1 MKKLTGVLIAV
12 IVAIVGV
19 SVATH
24 VLIDQ
29 DALRER
35 VAVALKHQTGLTMQV
50 RHSSVQLLPWPA
62 FEASDVVLTRDGQTP
77 VLKAHTIHAGIAV
90 FALLHREVRFQD
102 FVVEGATVNLVRG
115 LDGQANWSL
124 TPDRENE
131 DASLPVRGRSGQRIH
146 AHWDLSLDGLH
157 VAQAAV
163 LWNDRLT
170 RTSGS
175 FGVDTL
181 DLDGLRSP
189 SPWIS
194 LQGHHAGTPFTLK
207 GHVGN
212 LSQIRGT
219 DPWAFSIGTTLG
231 DGEKRDWLNLDGRI
245 GNPSRMENVV
255 LTAQGEW
262 PNLQDAHRL
271 FPHANLPNVPALG
284 GDVAVQGSPGPLTG
298 LTGDALLHQV
308 LGSMNPTRVHLHA
321 GYVGLRQ
328 GALQNLHVDATGP
341 DAALTVTADTQWR
354 DTAWHVEGGAGT
366 MQQALAAW
374 RDGLK
379 TAVPLTVQ
387 LRSQTTL
394 LSGAPALNAQDSA
407 RFALSGTIGAENGH
421 LVAEGSSKT
430 LYLPGAV
437 LHDVSL
443 HGTLDGHDRENM
455 TLDGLQFSSQEVA
468 LDGALALV
476 LGHDVPPVVS
486 GKLHSAR
493 MDLDALKGLWL
504 QPAPSAA
511 PAPAAPAAL
520 PGAGIAAPKPV
531 SPQDESAVPSAP
543 DHSSAASVAAST
555 PDLTPSWVRRLRAQD
570 LNLHLSADRV
580 VYAGREYTDL
590 ATRLT
595 LSGGHLRLD
604 PISGQAQGLPLSGM
618 AELDASA
625 LPVTGSVTFQPL
637 MLPAGLLEKQ
647 LGMPQLLQGPV
658 QIVGQLSARG
668 NSSDELRRSLD
679 GHLGVS
685 LVDGQVQSELLGQ
698 LAGSAASVVL
708 GKGARSLRCLGL
720 HMNIASDVVHLDTL
734 GLQSGRF
741 STSGSGTV
749 GLGTQALDLHL
760 LPVVDFEGAGAST
773 PVVVTGTLDAPH
785 VEQDRDAGGRFHVTI
800 GGDSNAADPCTAPLA
815 AAREGQAGPAPAAV
829 KVHHSKAGD
838 ILRALGVLH

>member
-102 FVVEGATVNLVRG
+102 FVVEGATVSLVRG

-131 DASLPVRGRSGQRIH
+131 DASLPVHGQSGQRIQ

-175 FGVDTL
+175 FGLDAL
-181 DLDGLRSP
+181 DLAGLRSP
-189 SPWIS
+189 SPWVS

-219 DPWAFSIGTTLG
+219 QPWAFSIGTTLG

-284 GDVAVQGSPGPLTG
+284 GDVAVQGSPGPLTALDG
-298 LTGDALLHQV
+298 EALLHQV
-308 LGSMNPTRVHLHA
+308 LGSMTPTHVHLHA
-321 GYVGLRQ
+321 GYVALRQ
-328 GALQNLHVDATGP
+328 GVLRNLHVDSAGP

-394 LSGAPALNAQDSA
+394 LSGAPSLNAQDSA

-421 LVAEGSSKT
+421 LVAEGSGKT
-430 LYLPGAV
+430 LHLPGAV

-443 HGTLDGHDRENM
+443 HGTLDARDRENM
-455 TLDGLQFSSQEVA
+455 SLDGLTFGSQELSV
-468 LDGALALV
+468 DGAFKLV

-486 GKLHSAR
+486 GNLHAAK
-493 MDLDALKGLWL
+493 MDLDVLKGLWL
-504 QPAPSAA
+504 QSAQLAA
-511 PAPAAPAAL
+511 PAVAPAV
-520 PGAGIAAPKPV
+520 PGMPAPKPV
-531 SPQDESAVPSAP
+531 APQNEGPVPAVSDHPSAET
-543 DHSSAASVAAST
+543 AAV
-555 PDLTPSWVRRLRAQD
+555 DLTPSWVKRLRAQD
-570 LNLHLSADRV
+570 VNLHLTADHV
-580 VYAGREYTDL
+580 VFAGRDYTDL

-637 MLPAGLLEKQ
+637 MLPAGLLETQ
-647 LGMPQLLQGPV
+647 LGMPLLLQGPV
-658 QIVGQLSARG
+658 QVVGQLSAKG
-668 NSSDELRRSLD
+668 NNSQELRQSLD
-679 GHLGVS
+679 GHLGIS
-685 LVDGQVQSELLGQ
+685 MVDGQVQSELLGQ
-698 LAGSAASVVL
+698 MAGSAASVVL
-708 GKGARSLRCLGL
+708 GKGGRSLRCLGL
-720 HMNIASDVVHLDTL
+720 HMSIANDVAHIDTL

-749 GLGTQALDLHL
+749 GLGTQALDLRL

-773 PVVVTGTLDAPH
+773 PVVLTGTLGAPH
-785 VEQDRDAGGRFHVTI
+785 VEQDRDAGGNFHVTI
-800 GGDSNAADPCTAPLA
+800 GGDSNTADPCTAPLA
-815 AAREGQAGPAPAAV
+815 AAREGQAGPAPSAV
-829 KVHHSKAGD
+829 KAHHSKAGD

>member
-131 DASLPVRGRSGQRIH
+131 DASLPVHGQSGQRIQ

-163 LWNDRLT
+163 IWNDRLT

-175 FGVDTL
+175 FGLDTL
-181 DLDGLRSP
+181 DLAGLRSS

-219 DPWAFSIGTTLG
+219 QPWAFSIGTTLG

-245 GNPSRMENVV
+245 GNPSQMENVV

-284 GDVAVQGSPGPLTG
+284 GDVAVQGSPGPLTDLDG
-298 LTGDALLHQV
+298 NALLHQV
-308 LGSMNPTRVHLHA
+308 LGSMTPMRVHLHA
-321 GYVGLRQ
+321 GYVALRQ
-328 GALQNLHVDATGP
+328 GVLRNLHVDSAGP

-421 LVAEGSSKT
+421 LVAEGSGKT
-430 LYLPGAV
+430 LHLPGAV

-443 HGTLDGHDRENM
+443 HGTLDAQDRENLS
-455 TLDGLQFSSQEVA
+455 LDGLTFGSQELSV
-468 LDGALALV
+468 DGALKLV

-486 GKLHSAR
+486 GNLHAAK
-493 MDLDALKGLWL
+493 MDLDVLKGLWL
-504 QPAPSAA
+504 QPAQ
-511 PAPAAPAAL
+511 PAAPAVAPAV
-520 PGAGIAAPKPV
+520 PGVPAPKPV
-531 SPQDESAVPSAP
+531 VPQNDAPVPAVSDHPSAET
-543 DHSSAASVAAST
+543 AAAD
-555 PDLTPSWVRRLRAQD
+555 PTPSWVKRLRAQD
-570 LNLHLSADRV
+570 VNLHLTADHV
-580 VYAGREYTDL
+580 VFAGRDYTDL

-637 MLPAGLLEKQ
+637 MLPAGLLETQ
-647 LGMPQLLQGPV
+647 LGMPLLLQGPV
-658 QIVGQLSARG
+658 QVVGQLSAKG
-668 NSSDELRRSLD
+668 NSSLELRQSLD
-679 GHLGVS
+679 GHLGIS
-685 LVDGQVQSELLGQ
+685 MVDGQVQSELLGQ
-698 LAGSAASVVL
+698 MAGSAASVVL
-708 GKGARSLRCLGL
+708 GKGGRSLRCLGL
-720 HMNIASDVVHLDTL
+720 HMSIANDVAHIDTL

-749 GLGTQALDLHL
+749 GLGTQSLDLRL

-773 PVVVTGTLDAPH
+773 PVVLTGTLGAPH
-785 VEQDRDAGGRFHVTI
+785 VAQDRDAGGNFHVTI
-800 GGDSNAADPCTAPLA
+800 GGDSNTVDPCTAPLT
-815 AAREGQAGPAPAAV
+815 AAREGQAGPAPSAV
-829 KVHHSKAGD
+829 KAHHSKAGD

>member
-1 MKKLTGVLIAV
+1 MKKLTGGLIAV
-12 IVAIVGV
+12 IVAFVGV

-35 VAVALKHQTGLTMQV
+35 VAVALRHQTGLTMRV
-50 RHSSVQLLPWPA
+50 RHSSVQFLPWPA
-62 FEASDVVLTRDGQTP
+62 FEASDVVLTRDGQSP
-77 VLKAHTIHAGIAV
+77 LLKAHTVHAGIAV

-102 FVVEGATVNLVRG
+102 FVLEGATVNLVRG

-131 DASLPVRGRSGQRIH
+131 DASLPVHGRSGQRIQ

-163 LWNDRLT
+163 IWNDRLT
-170 RTSGS
+170 HTSGS
-175 FGVDTL
+175 FGLDKL
-181 DLDGLRSP
+181 DLAGLRSS

-194 LQGHHAGTPFTLK
+194 LQGHHAGTPFALK

-219 DPWAFSIGTTLG
+219 QPWAFSIGTTLG
-231 DGEKRDWLNLDGRI
+231 EGDKRDWLNLDGRI

-262 PNLQDAHRL
+262 LNLQDAHRL

-284 GDVAVQGSPGPLTG
+284 GDVAVQGSPGQLTDLDG
-298 LTGDALLHQV
+298 EALLHQV
-308 LGSMNPTRVHLHA
+308 LGGMTPTRVHLHA
-321 GYVGLRQ
+321 GYVALRQ
-328 GALQNLHVDATGP
+328 GVLRNLHVDSAGP
-341 DAALTVTADTQWR
+341 DAALTVAADTQWR

-387 LRSQTTL
+387 LRSQATL
-394 LSGAPALNAQDSA
+394 LSGAPSLNAQDNA
-407 RFALSGTIGAENGH
+407 RFALSGTIGVENGH
-421 LVAEGSSKT
+421 LVAEGSSKM
-430 LYLPGAV
+430 LHLPGAV

-443 HGTLDGHDRENM
+443 HGTLDGLDREN
-455 TLDGLQFSSQEVA
+455 LSFDGLAFGSQELSV
-468 LDGALALV
+468 DGALKLV

-486 GKLHSAR
+486 GNLHATK
-493 MDLDALKGLWL
+493 MDLDVLKRLWL
-504 QPAPSAA
+504 QPAQ
-511 PAPAAPAAL
+511 PAAPAVTPAV
-520 PGAGIAAPKPV
+520 PAVPAPKPV
-531 SPQDESAVPSAP
+531 ASLNDGPAPAVSDQPSVET
-543 DHSSAASVAAST
+543 AAM
-555 PDLTPSWVRRLRAQD
+555 DQTPSWVKRLRAQD
-570 LNLHLSADRV
+570 VNLHLTADHV
-580 VYAGREYTDL
+580 VFAGRDYTDL

-618 AELDASA
+618 AELDAAA
-625 LPVTGSVTFQPL
+625 LPVTASVTFQPL
-637 MLPAGLLEKQ
+637 MLPAGLLETQ
-647 LGMPQLLQGPV
+647 LGIPLLLQGPV
-658 QIVGQLSARG
+658 QVVGQLSAKG
-668 NSSDELRRSLD
+668 NNAQELRQSLD
-679 GHLGVS
+679 GHLGIS
-685 LVDGQVQSELLGQ
+685 MVDGQVQSELLGQ
-698 LAGSAASVVL
+698 MAGSAASLVL
-708 GKGARSLRCLGL
+708 GKGGRSLRCLGV
-720 HMNIASDVVHLDTL
+720 HMSIANDVAHIDTL

-749 GLGTQALDLHL
+749 GLGTQALDLRL

-773 PVVVTGTLDAPH
+773 PVVLTGTLAAPH
-785 VEQDRDAGGRFHVTI
+785 VAQDRDAGGNFHVTV
-800 GGDSNAADPCTAPLA
+800 GGDSNTADPCTAPLA
-815 AAREGQAGPAPAAV
+815 AAREGQAGPAPSAV
-829 KVHHSKAGD
+829 KAHHSKAGD

>member
-1 MKKLTGVLIAV
+1 MKKLTGALIAV
-12 IVAIVGV
+12 IVALVGV

-24 VLIDQ
+24 FLIDQ

-35 VAVALKHQTGLTMQV
+35 VAVALKHQTGLSMQV

-102 FVVEGATVNLVRG
+102 FVIEKATLNLVRG

-124 TPDRENE
+124 TPDREGE
-131 DASLPVRGRSGQRIH
+131 DASLPVRGQSGQRIH

-157 VAQAAV
+157 LTQTAV

-175 FGVDTL
+175 FDLDVL
-181 DLDGLRSP
+181 DLAGLRSS

-194 LQGHHAGTPFTLK
+194 LQGHHAGTPFTVK

-219 DPWAFSIGTTLG
+219 QPWAFSIGTTLG

-245 GNPSRMENVV
+245 GNPSQMQNVV

-271 FPHANLPNVPALG
+271 FPHANLPDVPALG

-298 LTGDALLHQV
+298 LDGSALLRRV
-308 LGSMNPTRVHLHA
+308 LDSMTPTRVHLHA
-321 GYVGLRQ
+321 GHVGLRQ
-328 GALQNLHVDATGP
+328 GGLQNLHVDSAGP
-341 DAALTVTADTQWR
+341 DAPLTATADTQWR
-354 DTAWHVEGGAGT
+354 DTAWHVEAGAGT
-366 MQQALAAW
+366 MQQALAGW

-379 TAVPLTVQ
+379 TAVPLTAE
-387 LRSQTTL
+387 LRSQAAL
-394 LSGAPALNAQDSA
+394 LSGAPALNAQDNA
-407 RFALSGTIGAENGH
+407 RLAVSGTIGAESGH
-421 LVAEGSSKT
+421 LTAEGSGKT
-430 LYLPGAV
+430 LHLSGAV

-443 HGTLDGHDRENM
+443 HGTLSGHDRESM
-455 TLDGLQFSSQEVA
+455 TFDGLTFGSQELS
-468 LDGALALV
+468 LDGALTLV

-486 GKLHSAR
+486 GNLHFAR
-493 MDLDALKGLWL
+493 VDVDALKGLWL
-504 QPAPSAA
+504 QPAPAAA
-511 PAPAAPAAL
+511 PAPASPS
-520 PGAGIAAPKPV
+520 PVSGVVVPKPV
-531 SPQDESAVPSAP
+531 SPQNDGPVPIVP
-543 DHSSAASVAAST
+543 DHSSVAST
-555 PDLTPSWVRRLRAQD
+555 PAYPTPSWVKRLRAQD
-570 LNLHLSADRV
+570 VNLHLTADHV
-580 VYAGREYTDL
+580 VFAGREYTDL

-604 PISGQAQGLPLSGM
+604 PISGQAQDLPLSGM
-618 AELDASA
+618 AELDAST

-637 MLPAGLLEKQ
+637 VLPAGLVEKQ
-647 LGMPQLLQGPV
+647 LGMPLLLQGPV
-658 QIVGQLSARG
+658 QVVGQLSAKG
-668 NSSDELRRSLD
+668 NSSDELRQSLD
-679 GHLGVS
+679 GHLGIS
-685 LVDGQVQSELLGQ
+685 MVDGQVQSELLGQ
-698 LAGSAASVVL
+698 MAGSAASVVL
-708 GKGARSLRCLGL
+708 GKGGRSLRCLGL
-720 HMNIASDVVHLDTL
+720 HMNIANDVAHIDTL

-749 GLGTQALDLHL
+749 GLGTQALDLRL

-773 PVVVTGTLDAPH
+773 PVVLTGTLGAPH
-785 VEQDRDAGGRFHVTI
+785 VEQDRDAGGNFHVTI
-800 GGDSNAADPCTAPLA
+800 GGDSTAADPCTAPLA
-815 AAREGQAGPAPAAV
+815 AAREGQAGPAPAPV
-829 KVHHSKAGD
+829 KEHHSKAGD

>member
-1 MKKLTGVLIAV
+1 MKKLTGALIAV
-12 IVAIVGV
+12 IIALVGV

-24 VLIDQ
+24 LLIDQ

-35 VAVALKHQTGLTMQV
+35 VAVALKHQTGLSMQV

-77 VLKAHTIHAGIAV
+77 VLKAHTVHAGIAV

-124 TPDRENE
+124 TPDREDEN
-131 DASLPVRGRSGQRIH
+131 ASLPLHGQSGQRIH

-175 FGVDTL
+175 FGLDAL
-181 DLDGLRSP
+181 DLAGLRSS

-194 LQGHHAGTPFTLK
+194 LQGHHAGTPFTVK

-219 DPWAFSIGTTLG
+219 QPWAFSIGTTLG
-231 DGEKRDWLNLDGRI
+231 DGDKRDWLNLDGRI

-262 PNLQDAHRL
+262 PNLQDVHRL
-271 FPHANLPNVPALG
+271 FPHANLPFVPALG
-284 GDVAVQGSPGPLTG
+284 GDVALEGSVGPLTDLDG
-298 LTGDALLHQV
+298 SALLQQV
-308 LGSMNPTRVHLHA
+308 LAGMKPTRVHLHA
-321 GYVGLRQ
+321 GYVALRQ
-328 GALQNLHVDATGP
+328 GTVRNLHIDSAGP
-341 DAALTVTADTQWR
+341 DAALTLTADTQWQ
-354 DTAWHVEGGAGT
+354 DTAWHVQAGAGT

-374 RDGLK
+374 QDGLR
-379 TAVPLTVQ
+379 TAVPLTAE
-387 LRSQTTL
+387 LRSQTGL
-394 LSGAPALNAQDSA
+394 LSGAPAVNAEDNA
-407 RFALSGTIGAENGH
+407 RFAVSGTIGAENGH
-421 LVAEGSSKT
+421 LVAEGSGKT
-430 LYLPGAV
+430 LHLPGVV

-443 HGTLDGHDRENM
+443 HGTLDAHDRENM
-455 TLDGLQFSSQEVA
+455 SLDGLTFGSQELS
-468 LDGALALV
+468 LDGALKLV
-476 LGHDVPPVVS
+476 LGHDVPPVIS
-486 GKLHSAR
+486 GNLHAAK
-493 MDLDALKGLWL
+493 MDLDVLKGLWL
-504 QPAPSAA
+504 PSAPPAA
-511 PAPAAPAAL
+511 PAPVAQPVV
-520 PGAGIAAPKPV
+520 PGMAVPKPV
-531 SPQDESAVPSAP
+531 APQNDGPVATAPNHPAAVPADP
-543 DHSSAASVAAST
+543 
-555 PDLTPSWVRRLRAQD
+555 TPSWVKRLRAQD
-570 LNLHLSADRV
+570 VNMHLTADHV
-580 VYAGREYTDL
+580 VFTGREYTDL

-618 AELDASA
+618 VELDAST

-637 MLPAGLLEKQ
+637 MLPAGLLETQ
-647 LGMPQLLQGPV
+647 LGMPILLQGPV
-658 QIVGQLSARG
+658 QVVGQLSAKG
-668 NSSDELRRSLD
+668 NSSEELRQSLD
-679 GHLGVS
+679 GHLGIS
-685 LVDGQVQSELLGQ
+685 MVDGQVQSELLGQ
-698 LAGSAASVVL
+698 MAGSAASVVL
-708 GKGARSLRCLGL
+708 GKGGRSLRCLGL
-720 HMNIASDVVHLDTL
+720 HMSIANDVAHIDTL

-749 GLGTQALDLHL
+749 GLGTQALNLRL

-773 PVVVTGTLDAPH
+773 PVVLTGTLGAPH
-785 VEQDRDAGGRFHVTI
+785 VAQDRDAGGNFHVTI

-815 AAREGQAGPAPAAV
+815 AAREGQAGPAPAAI
-829 KVHHSKAGD
+829 KAHHSKAGD

>member
-35 VAVALKHQTGLTMQV
+35 VAVALKHQTGLTMQAG
-50 RHSSVQLLPWPA
+50 HSSVQLLPWPA
-62 FEASDVVLTRDGQTP
+62 FEATDVVLTRDGQAP
-77 VLKAHTIHAGIAV
+77 LLKAHTIHAGIAV

-102 FVVEGATVNLVRG
+102 VVIEKATVSLVRG

-328 GALQNLHVDATGP
+328 GALQNLHVDAAGP

-394 LSGAPALNAQDSA
+394 LSGAPSLNAQDSA

-421 LVAEGSSKT
+421 VVAEGSGRT
-430 LYLPGAV
+430 LHLPGAV

-443 HGTLDGHDRENM
+443 HGTLDAPDRENLS
-455 TLDGLQFSSQEVA
+455 LDGLTFGSQELSV
-468 LDGALALV
+468 DGALKLV
-476 LGHDVPPVVS
+476 LGHGVPPVVS
-486 GKLHSAR
+486 GNLHAAK
-493 MDLDALKGLWL
+493 MDMDVLKGLWL
-504 QPAPSAA
+504 QPAQ
-511 PAPAAPAAL
+511 PAVPAVPAL
-520 PGAGIAAPKPV
+520 KPV
-531 SPQDESAVPSAP
+531 AAQNESAVSAVSGHLSP
-543 DHSSAASVAAST
+543 ETAAAD
-555 PDLTPSWVRRLRAQD
+555 PTPSWVKRLRAQD
-570 LNLHLSADRV
+570 MNLHLTADHV
-580 VYAGREYTDL
+580 VFAGRDYTDL

-625 LPVTGSVTFQPL
+625 LAVTGSVTFQPL
-637 MLPAGLLEKQ
+637 MLPAGLLETQ
-647 LGMPQLLQGPV
+647 LGMPLLLQGPV
-658 QIVGQLSARG
+658 QIVGQLSAKG
-668 NSSDELRRSLD
+668 NSSQELRQSLD
-679 GHLGVS
+679 GHLGIS
-685 LVDGQVQSELLGQ
+685 MVDGRVQSELLGRM
-698 LAGSAASVVL
+698 AGSAASMVL
-708 GKGARSLRCLGL
+708 GKGDRSLRCLGL
-720 HMNIASDVVHLDTL
+720 HMSIANDVAHIDTL

-749 GLGTQALDLHL
+749 GLGTQALDLRL

-773 PVVVTGTLDAPH
+773 PVVLTGTLGAPH
-785 VEQDRDAGGRFHVTI
+785 VEQDRDAGGNFHVTI
-800 GGDSNAADPCTAPLA
+800 GGDSNAVDPCTAPLA
-815 AAREGQAGPAPAAV
+815 AAREGQAGPAPSAV
-829 KVHHSKAGD
+829 KAHHSKAGD